1 MVKEF
6 DGNDRFFP
14 ITYKEHWAVVREI
27 AEKSGTPFNKTAYD
41 AEAKRETEAL
51 EKKRQQQQT
60 PAQPK
65 Q

>member
-1 MVKEF
+1 MIKEF
-6 DGNDRFFP
+6 DGYDRFFP

-27 AEKSGTPFNKTAYD
+27 AEKSRHALQQGGLRRGGQARGRGT
-41 AEAKRETEAL
+41 AK
-51 EKKRQQQQT
+51 KQQQL